1 MSIYEVHGLYNHV
14 GENVRVMA
22 TVVDLAAFINAPSSA
37 QVFVS
42 MRRDGDYVEMGT
54 VSKREVH
61 WDSVT
66 LQGEG

>member
-22 TVVDLAAFINAPSSA
+22 TVVDLAAFINAPPSA
-37 QVFVS
+37 PVFVL
-42 MRRDGDYVEMGT
+42 MRSNGDDIALGT
-54 VSKREVH
+54 VAKRKVH